1 MAGPAA
7 CCEEAWSPAQG
18 SSSSS
23 RSLLKLG
30 IQDCEAGTLP
40 RRKPRPSGQALPSPL
55 DACKFL
61 RWGRTAWG
69 PVACCFFELHHLKW
83 EVGQTLLGRVKLR
96 KLFFSLPPFSEDNSR
111 FLFQGLWA
119 NLVDSLLS
127 WLEPLN
133 QSRPLILSF
142 HPACWDRLEW
152 PWKAIIWT
160 DVSVSRWLPSTGP
173 SQFLMPEL
181 QGEDVW
187 ALQES
192 VRCGC
197 CKLGSACG

>member
-1 MAGPAA
+1 MGGWANF
-7 CCEEAWSPAQG
+7 
-18 SSSSS
+18 
-23 RSLLKLG
+23 
-30 IQDCEAGTLP
+30 I
-40 RRKPRPSGQALPSPL
+40 RKG
-55 DACKFL
+55 
-61 RWGRTAWG
+61 
-69 PVACCFFELHHLKW
+69 
-83 EVGQTLLGRVKLR
+83 EVKETF
-96 KLFFSLPPFSEDNSR
+96 FFSLPPFSEENSR

-181 QGEDVW
+181 QGEDV
-187 ALQES
+187 
-192 VRCGC
+192 V
-197 CKLGSACG
+197 GSAGRRLSGVDAAN